1 MQIAILS
8 IGDELLA
15 GKTVNTNA
23 TWLGEQI
30 TRAGH
35 TLGRVV
41 VIGDDPATIRDAIL
55 ELCARADFV
64 ITTGGLGPTEDDRTV
79 AVLCDLLGS
88 STVVDTEQL
97 RLITERF
104 ARSGREPN
112 RRSLDQANVPVAATV
127 IPNSYGTAPGLL
139 CRIDDTPVVSL
150 PGVPYEMKGLFAKV
164 LDEHIGVM
172 AGRDEREWL
181 VAGIPESELAER
193 LQEIEGLV
201 GPDLGLAYL
210 PSLGTIRL
218 RLFRIGEESG
228 LIERYHRA
236 ADIIAARAAEW
247 IVSDRGEALAETV
260 ERVMRARKVR
270 LTTAESCTGGMIGA
284 TLTAVPGCG
293 EFYEGGVISYS
304 NDVKE
309 VLLLVDPQIVVAF
322 GAVSEQTA
330 RAMAEGALKRI
341 DEADF
346 SIAVTGI
353 AGPTGG
359 TPDKPVGTVW
369 IGLSSRDGT
378 EAKLFHFA
386 GEREVIRSQATNAAL
401 VMLIK
406 KVRREVPR
414 PQ

>member
-41 VIGDDPATIRDAIL
+41 VIGDDPATIHDAIL

-104 ARSGREPN
+104 ARAGREPN
-112 RRSLDQANVPVAATV
+112 RRSLDQANVPAAATV
-127 IPNSYGTAPGLL
+127 IPNSLGTAPGLL

-193 LQEIEGLV
+193 LQEIEGVV

-247 IVSDRGEALAETV
+247 IVSDRGESLAETV
-260 ERVMRARKVR
+260 ERVMRARTVR

-293 EFYEGGVISYS
+293 EFYEGGIISYS

-330 RAMAEGALKRI
+330 RGMAEGALKRI
-341 DEADF
+341 DAADF

-406 KVRREVPR
+406 KVRREVPP